1 LATNTLTTMTTSS
14 SALTRSLGI
23 AARIVPAALTAGMA
37 AIHLHLWN
45 SGYKSI
51 HIIGILFLLNAIG
64 GFVLTLALLVSPT
77 KLLSVTLLLTGLFT
91 LGTLLGLIYSLHTT
105 LFGFHEYYGV
115 PYERESIILESVGTG
130 VALLLAAAYA
140 RTTLAWLRAR
150 NGTKGDQLAA

>member
-1 LATNTLTTMTTSS
+1 MNDLYGASVATATTPSRTV
-14 SALTRSLGI
+14 TRTLGI
-23 AARIVPAALTAGMA
+23 AARVVTAALTAGMA
-37 AIHLHLWN
+37 AIHLHLWS

-64 GFVLTLALLVSPT
+64 GFVLAAALLASPT
-77 KLLSVTLLLTGLFT
+77 KVLSVTLLLTGLFT

-115 PYERESIILESVGTG
+115 PYERESIVLESIGTG

-140 RTTLAWLRAR
+140 RTTLAWLRPKPAPA
-150 NGTKGDQLAA
+150 NT